1 MSIIHDFSVPHHLA
15 KPTRDMVILRLPMPP
30 KTVGAAGIIVPEIV
44 RSMAFH
50 NVAAGRIIAMG
61 PVAFAYK
68 DGEGVQTQTANIG
81 DWAIIRPY
89 AGTMMQNGELDAN
102 GGWRY
107 VSSFNDVIAVVAA
120 ADMPDPSTL
129 LWGEDESQQGVEGA
143 AVDLKAEAAKVATAQ
158 FSFDNKKA
166 L

>member
-1 MSIIHDFSVPHHLA
+1 MSGIGVHDFKIPHHLG
-15 KPTRDMVILRLPMPP
+15 KPTRDMVVLRLPMPP
-30 KTVGAAGIIVPEIV
+30 KKIGSMIIPDVV
-44 RSMAFH
+44 RDMAFH

-68 DGEGVQTQTANIG
+68 NGEGVSVQDAKIG

-89 AGTMMQNGELDAN
+89 AGTMMQGGEIVAN

-107 VSSFNDVIAVVAA
+107 VSSFNDVISIVAA
-120 ADMPDPSTL
+120 DDMPDPSTL
-129 LWGEDESQQGVEGA
+129 LWGEEDSQQHVEGG
-143 AVDLKAEAAKVATAQ
+143 AVDPKAEALKTATAQ

-166 L
+166 